1 MLERTFRM
9 LTGFVMAC
17 LAAGFTKVLFAVPPS
32 ELFSLPPDVASDRL
46 GRLFDSGLFAAV
58 WSGIFALPFAIVAA
72 AIGEWRRFRAWTYYV
87 AVAVAVALVGFVS
100 QHMAEE
106 PGQPSI
112 LNGYGFTAFLMAGFL
127 GGLFYWL
134 FAGRLAGGVARTV
147 GVSVDQHPADAIPH
161 RNK

>member
-1 MLERTFRM
+1 MLERTFRV

-32 ELFSLPPDVASDRL
+32 EIFSLPPDVASDRL

-58 WSGIFALPFAIVAA
+58 WSGLFALPFAVVAA
-72 AIGEWRRFRAWTYYV
+72 GIGEWRRIRAWTYY
-87 AVAVAVALVGFVS
+87 ATVAVAVALVGFAA

-106 PGQPSI
+106 PGRPSI
-112 LNGYGFTAFLMAGFL
+112 FNAYGFTAFLTAGFL
-127 GGLFYWL
+127 AGLFYWL

-147 GVSVDQHPADAIPH
+147 HIPADTRLGDNSAMQ
-161 RNK
+161 K